1 MQNKYNSKTYLDSV
15 IPQVPD
21 SYYKRMEAA
30 LDALP
35 IESARTVS
43 VHTFTKKQII
53 ILVAALITLLTIGTA
68 FAIGIS
74 RMQEMRDGGLNQ
86 LDQYSGFVYGTDAPD
101 ADIPSDPTQAEFY
114 VPVGYDVGLN
124 DKNGNWQP
132 VRLIVDEAVS
142 AGEHTLKLTSL
153 RYHPQG
159 EHKLYATIKIEADRN
174 VAYHRESLTLSINGG
189 DPIPEA
195 GRGNPMM
202 TPVPAMLE
210 PNGDGRYA
218 ESYTLYFDVDE
229 NPFRPNTT
237 FVISGKLNGEPVAL
251 TYTLTVER
259 FEALRQETL
268 KMLDNYAALLN
279 DVPEETIPVG
289 TECIGY
295 RITEVAIKGHWL
307 YYTVETVPAYW
318 QTHDTW
324 ECPPYG
330 TYDDG
335 GTKNVIDGML
345 CPDEFISGNRGAGEY
360 ERTQLSRCYLPYSD
374 ALPKESLISLFGATF
389 RIEWATGK
397 AALPKDEA
405 EFLAWRQESET
416 LSAQN
421 GDYDANHIA
430 KPNAKGETFTVAEL
444 IYMDHAGL
452 HGNIGL
458 ILETEEPV
466 KKPFE
471 GKDRQPIVTV
481 NGAVFE
487 GMTMGYSALDKFT
500 GGTENGG
507 RRVGFVLYGPAYRT
521 LPETFEVTVIW
532 NGSTV
537 TFTMHKSDL
546 VRCYEGEGAREPF
559 DRDYR
564 KVLGL

>member
-1 MQNKYNSKTYLDSV
+1 MQNKHKKIDTIL
-15 IPQVPD
+15 PQVPE
-21 SYYKRMEAA
+21 SYRARMEAA

-35 IESARTVS
+35 IESGRTAS
-43 VHTFTKKQII
+43 VRSFTKKQII
-53 ILVAALITLLTIGTA
+53 ILVAALITLLTVGTA

-74 RMQEMRDGGLNQ
+74 RMQEMRDGGINQ
-86 LDQYSGFVYGTDAPD
+86 INDYSGFVYGTADPD
-101 ADIPSDPTQAEFY
+101 ADIPSDPTQAQFY
-114 VPVGYDVGLN
+114 VPVGYDVGMN
-124 DKNGNWQP
+124 DENGNWQP
-132 VRLIVDEAVS
+132 ERLIVDETVS
-142 AGEHTLKLTSL
+142 AGEHTLNLAAVV
-153 RYHPQG
+153 YHAQG
-159 EHKLYATIKIEADRN
+159 EHKLYATIEIEADSN
-174 VAYHRESLTLSINGG
+174 VAFYREPFTLSINGG
-189 DPIPEA
+189 EPITEV

-202 TPVPAMLE
+202 TPVPARLE
-210 PNGDGRYA
+210 PTGDGKYA
-218 ESYTLYFDVDE
+218 ESDTLYFDVDE
-229 NPFRPNTT
+229 NPLRPDTT
-237 FVISGKLNGEPVAL
+237 FVFAGELNGETVTL
-251 TYTLTVER
+251 TYTLTAEH

-268 KMLDNYAALLN
+268 KKLDNYAALLN
-279 DVPEETIPVG
+279 DVPEDTIPVG
-289 TECIGY
+289 AECNGY
-295 RITEVAIKGHWL
+295 RITEVAVKGHWL
-307 YYTVETVPAYW
+307 YYTVETVPSYW

-330 TYDDG
+330 TYDQG
-335 GTKNVIDGML
+335 GTMNVIDGML
-345 CPDEFISGNRGAGEY
+345 CPEEFISGSRGNNIY
-360 ERTQLSRCYLPYSD
+360 ERTQLSRCYLPYPD

-397 AALPKDEA
+397 AVLPKDEA

-444 IYMDHAGL
+444 VYMDHAGL

-458 ILETEEPV
+458 ILETQEPV
-466 KKPFE
+466 EKPFE
-471 GKDRQPIVTV
+471 GKDRQPVVTV
-481 NGAVFE
+481 DGAAFE
-487 GMTMGYSALDKFT
+487 GMTFDYSALDKFE

-521 LPETFEVTVIW
+521 LPETFEVTVTW

-546 VRCYEGEGAREPF
+546 VRCYDGDGAWEPF